1 MLFDIHAVPPSLF
14 YKNRLKYIAII
25 CNNYIVIGSI
35 EYFLCAL
42 VMGSNPSRAGHN
54 KRITSQSSTWHS
66 M

>member
-1 MLFDIHAVPPSLF
+1 MLFDIHAVPPSPF
-14 YKNRLKYIAII
+14 IKIYIAII
-25 CNNYIVIGSI
+25 CNNYIVIGNL

-42 VMGSNPSRAGHN
+42 VMGSNHSRAGHN